1 MVDYEKTGVYINIVN
16 SSGWYVIYFLV
27 SVVIKYSMVSGSSS
41 SFVVLYVLIKSKNP
55 LNLQSLNNQ
64 SAEINVVNVNCKV

>member
-1 MVDYEKTGVYINIVN
+1 MKNWSVYKHSKQLRLVCDL
-16 SSGWYVIYFLV
+16 FLV